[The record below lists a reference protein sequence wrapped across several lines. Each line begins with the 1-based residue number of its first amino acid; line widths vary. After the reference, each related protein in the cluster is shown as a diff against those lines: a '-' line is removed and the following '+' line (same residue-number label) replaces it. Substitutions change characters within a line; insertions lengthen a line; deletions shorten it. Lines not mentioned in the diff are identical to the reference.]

1 MNPVPSIALLALS
14 ARSMPNACMVFVC
27 DRSVYIFVL
36 WFRKAGSKT
45 RSIDGGLLVPV
56 PEPSC
61 PPTQP
66 KSKPMPLALRVRP
79 RSTAYNTMNTGICTN
94 KGRHPPSGLTLFSL

>member
-1 MNPVPSIALLALS
+1 
-14 ARSMPNACMVFVC
+14 MPNACMVFVW

-36 WFRKAGSKT
+36 WLRKAGSKT
-45 RSIDGGLLVPV
+45 RSIDGGLLVPDPV
-56 PEPSC
+56 PSW

-79 RSTAYNTMNTGICTN
+79 RSTWYKTMNTGICTN
-94 KGRHPPSGLTLFSL
+94 KGRHPPRGLMSFSL